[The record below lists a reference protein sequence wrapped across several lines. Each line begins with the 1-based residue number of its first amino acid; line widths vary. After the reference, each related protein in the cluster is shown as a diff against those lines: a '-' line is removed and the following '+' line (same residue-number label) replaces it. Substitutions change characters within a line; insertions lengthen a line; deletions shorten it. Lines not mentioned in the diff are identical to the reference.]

1 MTQRSLKMVA
11 VVLVLGFF
19 LALPGMSLSGNIAT
33 AGQPTNPQKLVKA
46 LDSPDPVEVAK
57 TAYWLGQQGSAAVV
71 AVPKLAALLG
81 DIRPVNAVRYRSK
94 PDPVLESWPRT
105 SPGEEAAVALTLIG
119 GNPAI
124 ESLISVLQHSPNAAA
139 RKNAAWALGIIAAR
153 TGH

>member
-1 MTQRSLKMVA
+1 MTQRPVKSVA
-11 VVLVLGFF
+11 VVLMLGFF
-19 LALPGMSLSGNIAT
+19 LALPGLSLSGSVAT
-33 AGQPTNPQKLVKA
+33 AGQPANPQKLIKA
-46 LDSPDPVEVAK
+46 LDSPDPVEVAR
-57 TAYWLGQQGSAAVV
+57 TAYWLGQQGRAALV

-81 DIRPVNAVRYRSK
+81 DVRPVNAVRYRTR
-94 PDPVLESWPRT
+94 PDPVLESWPKT

-153 TGH
+153 AGH